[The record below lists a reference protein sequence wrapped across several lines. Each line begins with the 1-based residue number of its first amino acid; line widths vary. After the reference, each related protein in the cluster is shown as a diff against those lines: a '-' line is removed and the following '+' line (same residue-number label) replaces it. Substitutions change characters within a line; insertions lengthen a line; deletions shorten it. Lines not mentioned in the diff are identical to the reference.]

1 VDPRRQLPSEVATA
15 ISWQRR
21 LRYEVGVP
29 VQIEIELGMTF
40 ELRGEIIVTG

>member
-1 VDPRRQLPSEVATA
+1 VATA

-21 LRYEVGVP
+21 LRYEVAVP